1 MLIAKYTSCKETI
14 NNFFRNTAY
23 NDLFNLGDAAYW
35 VYEAMELIGHP
46 LQYIPKII
54 GHKNGGECCDGD
66 PCYDL
71 SGGSNV
77 VATTTPA
84 PGAPHPST
92 PHTHLT
98 TYSSSSTNMSHYR
111 VELPGDFHRLIAVAV
126 DGVMAVPSQNTFH
139 HMLDGSCCGFDSEA
153 LPMENFYDNF
163 GNTFSPQAL
172 PLNTRIV
179 ANAPQ
184 FTINNNYMTFNIKE
198 GKVCMAY
205 WAFPLDCEGF
215 PLVPDDVK
223 YKRAIA
229 SYIQLKMD
237 YILWRQDMLTDKVYL
252 KSEEDWKW
260 NVASASS
267 HLKMPDVNQM
277 ESLRR
282 QLTKMIVRTEDFRTG
297 FSTMNTRGH
306 RGRY

>member
-54 GHKNGGECCDGD
+54 GHQNGEGCCDGD

-71 SGGSNV
+71 SGKTN
-77 VATTTPA
+77 TT
-84 PGAPHPST
+84 
-92 PHTHLT
+92 
-98 TYSSSSTNMSHYR
+98 SSTVVEHYR
-111 VELPGDFHRLIAVAV
+111 VELPADFHKLMAVAV
-126 DGVMAVPSQNTFH
+126 DGVMAIPAQSTFH
-139 HMLDGSCCGFDSEA
+139 HMLDGSCCGFNTEA
-153 LPMENFYDNF
+153 LPTDNFYDNF

-223 YKRAIA
+223 YKRAIS
-229 SYIQLKMD
+229 SYLQLKMD
-237 YILWRQDMLTDKVYL
+237 YILWRQDMLADKVYA

-267 HLKMPDVNQM
+267 HLKMPDVSQM

-282 QLTKMIVRTEDFRTG
+282 QLTKMVVRTEDFQTG
-297 FSTMNTRGH
+297 FTSMNTRGH

>member
-46 LQYIPKII
+46 LQYIPKVI
-54 GHKNGGECCDGD
+54 GHQHSDGCCDGD

-71 SGGSNV
+71 SGK
-77 VATTTPA
+77 
-84 PGAPHPST
+84 
-92 PHTHLT
+92 
-98 TYSSSSTNMSHYR
+98 SSPITAIEHYR
-111 VELPGDFHRLIAVAV
+111 VELPADFHKLMAVAV

-139 HMLDGSCCGFDSEA
+139 HMLDGECCGFNSEA

-184 FTINNNYMTFNIKE
+184 FTLNSNYMTFNIKE

-223 YKRAIA
+223 YKRAVA

-260 NVASASS
+260 SVASASS